1 MCVSFPGQVVSVG
14 PEGAV
19 VRTEGRERRA
29 STLLHPD
36 VHEGE
41 WVLVAV
47 GTIVQR
53 LTDDEA
59 SSIRGALREA
69 VERADTVAA
78 TTNRG
83 GPP

>member
-1 MCVSFPGQVVSVG
+1 MCVSFPGQVVAVG

-19 VRTEGRERRA
+19 VRTQGQERRA

-36 VHEGE
+36 VREGE

-59 SSIRGALREA
+59 ASIHDALREA
-69 VERADTVAA
+69 VEQADTAAA
-78 TTNRG
+78 TTG
-83 GPP
+83 GGSPP